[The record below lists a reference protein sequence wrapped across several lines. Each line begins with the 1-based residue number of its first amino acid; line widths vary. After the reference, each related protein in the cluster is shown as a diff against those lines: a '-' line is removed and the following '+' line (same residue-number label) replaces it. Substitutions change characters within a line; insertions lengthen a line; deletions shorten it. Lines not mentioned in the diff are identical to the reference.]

1 MRTSGADENNGAE
14 GNNGA
19 EVNAQADRTAYTRE
33 DIPIDTFAT
42 LADTLVAGYDVVD
55 LLQTLV
61 ENCHT
66 LFDISAAGILLADEG
81 GELHVVA
88 STSEASRLV
97 EMMQLSASAGPCV
110 ECYRTGRVVSLPD
123 IDDSPVAWVRFR
135 DSARD
140 EGFAAVYAIPLRLR
154 QTTIGALNLLR
165 DSPGELRQQDV
176 RAAQAL
182 ADVATIGILHERTV
196 RESKTVRDQLSAA
209 LHARVVIEQAKGV
222 IAYTRG
228 IPIDEAFGFLRT
240 YARSNGLM
248 LSEVAERLVDRTLT
262 I

>member
-1 MRTSGADENNGAE
+1 MDMIS
-14 GNNGA
+14 
-19 EVNAQADRTAYTRE
+19 QTRE
-33 DIPIDTFAT
+33 DLLIDTFAT

-97 EMMQLSASAGPCV
+97 EMMQLSAQAGPCV
-110 ECYRTGRVVSLPD
+110 ECYHTGRVVSLPN
-123 IDDSPVAWVRFR
+123 IDDIPVAWVRFR
-135 DSARD
+135 DSARA
-140 EGFAAVYAIPLRLR
+140 EGFSAVYAIPLRLR

-165 DSPGELRQQDV
+165 DTPGELRQQDV

-196 RESKTVRDQLSAA
+196 RESQTVRDQLSAA
-209 LHARVVIEQAKGV
+209 LNSRVVIEQAKGV
-222 IAYTRG
+222 IAYTHG
-228 IPIDEAFGFLRT
+228 IPMDEAFVFLRT
-240 YARSNGLM
+240 YARSNRLM